1 MKSNSKF
8 RRFLSNDITLFVLS
22 MVIAFAIWFV
32 INANSQTESNVT
44 ISNIPVTIDLPQE
57 AIDDGLEVFG
67 AEDVIASVEVTG
79 NRITVGSL
87 SPSDIQVVALQSNS
101 IIAPGPYTLELS
113 AKKNSVKTNYSF
125 ASNVTPS
132 NITVYVDKYKEKE
145 FTIVDE
151 LVYKVEEGYY
161 ANSSLSETVVTVSG
175 PETEVS
181 SIDKVVVQGTLE
193 GSVSSATSGNFDLVF
208 LNADGEK
215 LNLKMSTVSVESVKA
230 TLNALPILEVKLKVD
245 AINAPKSHP
254 AIRVSPNK
262 IKVAAEQSVLDSIE
276 DGEITIGSLNFS
288 NLLNKNN
295 VITYDISL
303 PNGCKNLSNS
313 TTAKVRVDCS
323 DYDRKNFTVN
333 SFSSDKIDLTKY
345 SVVFN
350 TTNIDVTV
358 CGPAELIKEMNS
370 SDIICKVDFTDK
382 IDENLKDNVSLELS
396 FSFDFTEKYKKCWVY
411 GEYTAMVTVSK
422 NK

>member
-254 AIRVSPNK
+254 AHLPAATPENCRCAGRRLQLSP
-262 IKVAAEQSVLDSIE
+262 VGSSVPS
-276 DGEITIGSLNFS
+276 
-288 NLLNKNN
+288 
-295 VITYDISL
+295 
-303 PNGCKNLSNS
+303 
-313 TTAKVRVDCS
+313 A
-323 DYDRKNFTVN
+323 
-333 SFSSDKIDLTKY
+333 
-345 SVVFN
+345 
-350 TTNIDVTV
+350 
-358 CGPAELIKEMNS
+358 
-370 SDIICKVDFTDK
+370 
-382 IDENLKDNVSLELS
+382 LS
-396 FSFDFTEKYKKCWVY
+396 FLGASYFSY
-411 GEYTAMVTVSK
+411 SHR
-422 NK
+422 

>member
-1 MKSNSKF
+1 MKTNSKF
-8 RRFLSNDITLFVLS
+8 RRFLSNNITLYVLS
-22 MVIAFAIWFV
+22 LLLAFVIWFI

-44 ISNIPVTIDLPQE
+44 ISNIPITVDLPQE
-57 AIDDGLEVFG
+57 AVDDGLQVFKN
-67 AEDVIASVEVTG
+67 DDITASVEVTG

-87 SPSDIQVVALQSNS
+87 SPTDIQVVALQSNP

-132 NITVYVDKYKEKE
+132 TINVYVDRLKEKD

-161 ANSSLSETVVTVSG
+161 ANSSLSETVVTVTG
-175 PETEVS
+175 PETEVA

-193 GSVSSATSGNFDLVF
+193 GSTNSNSSAVFDLVF
-208 LNADGEK
+208 LDKDGK
-215 LNLKMSTVSVESVKA
+215 KISLSMSTPSVTTVKA
-230 TLNALPILEVKLKVD
+230 TLNALPILEVELKVD

-254 AIRVSPNK
+254 PIRVTPDK
-262 IKVAAEQSVLDSIE
+262 IKIAAEKSVIDSIK
-276 DGEITIGSLNFS
+276 DGEIIIGSLNFA

-303 PNGCKNLSNS
+303 PNGCKNLSDS

-323 DYDRKNFTVN
+323 DYERKNLTID
-333 SFSSDKIDLTKY
+333 SFSSDNIDMTKY

-358 CGPAELIKEMNS
+358 CGPADLIDEINS
-370 SDIICKVDFTDK
+370 SNIICKVDFTDK
-382 IDENLKDNVSLELS
+382 IDADFKDSVSLELS
-396 FSFDFTEKYKKCWVY
+396 FSFEFTEKFKECWVY
-411 GEYTAMVTVSK
+411 GEYTAMVNVSK
-422 NK
+422 K